1 MKLIWIVF
9 WCFLFAGPVFSQQD
23 HITLQE
29 LFAEL
34 KQKDSLVFNLGFNE
48 CDTAQLRILV
58 SDDFEF
64 FHDQSG
70 LLDSKENF
78 IRNIPNLCNMN
89 YKPTRALVDGS
100 LEVFPLY
107 ANGVLYGAIQKG
119 EHEFYGEEPGKPK
132 YLTSTAKFTHVW
144 ILENGEWKLKRV
156 LSYDHQSPGK

>member
-1 MKLIWIVF
+1 MKLILNVLY
-9 WCFLFAGPVFSQQD
+9 CFLLSAQVFSQQD
-23 HITLQE
+23 DFTLQK
-29 LFAEL
+29 LFTEL

-48 CDTAQLRILV
+48 CDTAQLRALI

-64 FHDQSG
+64 YHDQSG

-89 YKPTRALVDGS
+89 YKPTRVLVDGS
-100 LEVFPLY
+100 MEVFPLY
-107 ANGVLYGAIQKG
+107 SNGDLYGAIQKG
-119 EHEFYGEEPGKPK
+119 VHEFYGEEPGKPK

-156 LSYDHQSPGK
+156 LSYDHKSPGK

>member
-1 MKLIWIVF
+1 MKLIWIAF
-9 WCFLFAGPVFSQQD
+9 CCFLFSAPLISQQD
-23 HITLQE
+23 DITLQE
-29 LFAEL
+29 LFLEL

-48 CDTAQLRILV
+48 CDTAQLRILI

-78 IRNIPNLCNMN
+78 IRNIPNLCKMN
-89 YKPTRALVDGS
+89 YKPTRVLVDGS
-100 LEVFPLY
+100 IEVFPLY
-107 ANGVLYGAIQKG
+107 SNGVLYGAIQKG

-132 YLTSTAKFTHVW
+132 YLTSRAKFTHVW

>member
-1 MKLIWIVF
+1 MKFIWIVF
-9 WCFLFAGPVFSQQD
+9 CCFLLPAPVFSQQD
-23 HITLQE
+23 DSTIQE
-29 LFAEL
+29 LFVEL

-48 CDTAQLRILV
+48 CDTAQLRVLI
-58 SDDFEF
+58 SDNFEF
-64 FHDQSG
+64 YHDQSG

-89 YKPTRALVDGS
+89 YKPTRVLVDGS

-107 ANGVLYGAIQKG
+107 SNGELYGAIQKG

-144 ILENGEWKLKRV
+144 ILENGAWKLKRV
-156 LSYDHQSPGK
+156 LSYDHAVP